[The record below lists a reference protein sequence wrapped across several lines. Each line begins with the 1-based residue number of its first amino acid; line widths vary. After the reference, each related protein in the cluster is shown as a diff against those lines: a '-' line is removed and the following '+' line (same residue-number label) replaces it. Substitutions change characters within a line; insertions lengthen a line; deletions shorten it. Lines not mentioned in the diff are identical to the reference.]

1 MRIGVDI
8 GGTFTD
14 LACIDD
20 YGVLHRAKTP
30 STPDDPSNGVMDGVL
45 LLAQSMGCTVAELLG
60 ATSLFLH
67 GSTVATNL
75 VVERKGAPLGLIT
88 TKGFRDIIELR
99 DGSKQNRYDIRAPF
113 PQPLI
118 RRPERLEVLERINA
132 RGELETSLDE
142 AAVRGA
148 IATLREAG
156 VEGLVVFFV
165 NAHRNGSHETRVRE
179 LVAESGWAP
188 FVSLSHEV
196 LSREGEYERI
206 STAAVNAYVGPGL
219 GGYLKRLA
227 EKLGA
232 A

>member
-20 YGVLHRAKTP
+20 DGVLNTAKTP

-132 RGELETSLDE
+132 R
-142 AAVRGA
+142 V
-148 IATLREAG
+148 
-156 VEGLVVFFV
+156 
-165 NAHRNGSHETRVRE
+165 
-179 LVAESGWAP
+179 
-188 FVSLSHEV
+188 
-196 LSREGEYERI
+196 
-206 STAAVNAYVGPGL
+206 
-219 GGYLKRLA
+219 
-227 EKLGA
+227 
-232 A
+232 

>member
-20 YGVLHRAKTP
+20 AGALHTAKTP
-30 STPDDPSNGVMDGVL
+30 STPDDPSRGVMDGL
-45 LLAQSMGCTVAELLG
+45 TLLAETMGRGLADLLG
-60 ATSLFLH
+60 TTKLFLH

-88 TKGFRDIIELR
+88 TKGFRDVIELR

-132 RGELETSLDE
+132 QGE
-142 AAVRGA
+142 V
-148 IATLREAG
+148 
-156 VEGLVVFFV
+156 
-165 NAHRNGSHETRVRE
+165 
-179 LVAESGWAP
+179 
-188 FVSLSHEV
+188 
-196 LSREGEYERI
+196 
-206 STAAVNAYVGPGL
+206 
-219 GGYLKRLA
+219 
-227 EKLGA
+227 
-232 A
+232 